1 MRTTVTINDE
11 LLAEVKVIAARQH
24 RTIGSVME
32 EALMRLVEEEKGRPT
47 EYERYRLPDFGFTSG
62 LLPGVDLHDKEQA
75 AELLGDNEL
84 PKGFDRAAP

>member
-24 RTIGSVME
+24 RTIGSVLE

-62 LLPGVDLHDKEQA
+62 LLPGVDLHDKEQV

>member
-62 LLPGVDLHDKEQA
+62 LLPGVDLHDKEQV

>member
-11 LLAEVKVIAARQH
+11 LLAEVKVMAARQH

-32 EALMRLVEEEKGRPT
+32 EALMRLVEEDKGRPT
-47 EYERYRLPDFGFTSG
+47 ARERYRLPDFGFTSG
-62 LLPGVDLHDKEQA
+62 LLPGVDLFDKEQV

-84 PKGFDRAAP
+84 PKGLRRAAP

>member
-24 RTIGSVME
+24 RTIGSVIE
-32 EALMRLVEEEKGRPT
+32 EALMRLVEDEKARPPVV
-47 EYERYRLPDFGFTSG
+47 ERYRLTDFGFTSG
-62 LLPGVDLHDKEQA
+62 LRPGVDLFDKEQV

-84 PKGFDRAAP
+84 PKGM